1 MLVMIASRANS
12 NLDPPRFVAPI
23 RDLPPRFLSWDE
35 KPSEKRLKALNPPVN
50 IIGCNHSLEL
60 ILAKADWRARQVHR
74 VNETKIERI
83 EQKLKQLDGEINFK
97 NGRAARYAALVELQQ
112 KQVAWL
118 RTVSV
123 LAILNTLH
131 ERYQSKRAIL
141 IKMQHDTYLALT
153 IKRVVL
159 RWYNYRIYKKYTARF
174 RFNSVNN
181 FRFLLRIRRKN
192 KAVSRIV
199 HFMRD
204 FRLSCG
210 RIKSVIHHFM
220 RAARILQRYIRGCL
234 AMKKARL
241 EALSLLWLG
250 VESAY
255 LRKVL
260 KQRREKRK
268 PRVIAMTADLS
279 LLDRRSKETMTKQAS
294 KWAHMDAKVE
304 ATVARLRARKVLA
317 SGNEED
323 EIRRFLLPGAVR
335 RALMERMAYSLRKDF
350 YKRQSAAPLTSKAG
364 KHVRSFNEA
373 DAFDMLMGRNIDRIY
388 SSISG
393 VSAGES
399 VQDLLVRDAQDP
411 LGSQVR
417 QKRPSKEAFPRVL
430 HLLPAR
436 GPQCAAGRHPRG
448 PREAAARGAV
458 LMKLT
463 YLDRLLCTL
472 CFILSTKQREER
484 GCRENHSS
492 ALMNALQFIQNKY

>member
-1 MLVMIASRANS
+1 MLVIIASRANS

-83 EQKLKQLDGEINFK
+83 EQKLKQLDSEINFK

-159 RWYNYRIYKKYTARF
+159 RWYNYRIYKKYTAALSVQQREQF
-174 RFNSVNN
+174 PLPSENSPQEQ
-181 FRFLLRIRRKN
+181 
-192 KAVSRIV
+192 
-199 HFMRD
+199 
-204 FRLSCG
+204 G
-210 RIKSVIHHFM
+210 RIAHRSLHARLPAQLRQDQECHPPLPASGAYSAALYP
-220 RAARILQRYIRGCL
+220 RLPGDEEGAARG
-234 AMKKARL
+234 A
-241 EALSLLWLG
+241 
-250 VESAY
+250 ESAVAGCGVG
-255 LRKVL
+255 LPPQSTQAAPREAQAARDCDDGRPEPAGPALQGDHDQAGLQVGAHGRQGRGHRGQAAGQEGVG
-260 KQRREKRK
+260 QRQRGGRDPQVPAAWGREKG
-268 PRVIAMTADLS
+268 PDG
-279 LLDRRSKETMTKQAS
+279 
-294 KWAHMDAKVE
+294 AHVQ
-304 ATVARLRARKVLA
+304 
-317 SGNEED
+317 
-323 EIRRFLLPGAVR
+323 
-335 RALMERMAYSLRKDF
+335 KDF

-417 QKRPSKEAFPRVL
+417 QKRPSKVRSK
-430 HLLPAR
+430 R
-436 GPQCAAGRHPRG
+436 GPFRVFSTFSQPEVRSALLAVI
-448 PREAAARGAV
+448 REAHE
-458 LMKLT
+458 KL
-463 YLDRLLCTL
+463 
-472 CFILSTKQREER
+472 QHVE
-484 GCRENHSS
+484 
-492 ALMNALQFIQNKY
+492 QFS